1 MPCELSIKVN
11 EYDSGNMCR
20 PAITGQ
26 TLDEVFK
33 PGATYYCDHKPTGEN
48 WFVLGVN
55 RKRGEL
61 CVAGWPATMA
71 QIEDCEN
78 WEIAGEITDKELEY
92 RNRRFGTNW
101 E

>member
-11 EYDSGNMCR
+11 EYDYGNTRR

-26 TLDEVFK
+26 RLDQVFK
-33 PGATYYCDHKPTGEN
+33 PGVTYYCYHKPTGEN
-48 WFVLGVN
+48 WSVLGVN
-55 RKRGEL
+55 RERGEL

-71 QIEDCEN
+71 KIEDCEN
-78 WEIAGEITDKELEY
+78 WEVAGEITPKELEY

-101 E
+101 D